1 MKHRKKLK
9 MAKVRPE
16 EQAYLERWKGVKSAP
31 SVWEKMDQD
40 PVYEQ
45 AVKLR
50 NSDMGESLGTT
61 WGQARG
67 PK

>member
-1 MKHRKKLK
+1 MTRKKKPK

-31 SVWEKMDQD
+31 SVWEKIDQD
-40 PVYEQ
+40 PVYAQ

-50 NSDMGESLGTT
+50 NSNMGESLGTA
-61 WGQARG
+61 WGRTKG